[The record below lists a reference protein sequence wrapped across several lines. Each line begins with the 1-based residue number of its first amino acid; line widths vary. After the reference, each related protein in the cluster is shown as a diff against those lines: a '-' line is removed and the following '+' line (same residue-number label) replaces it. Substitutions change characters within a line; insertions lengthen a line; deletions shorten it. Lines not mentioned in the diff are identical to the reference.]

1 MHADTQGNC
10 SCVILRRLVPN
21 KALHAHSLASYD
33 TRKGD
38 ASMRPLKD
46 NLEDIRCIHTS
57 DVMLFPTDAHN
68 YWSRY

>member
-1 MHADTQGNC
+1 M
-10 SCVILRRLVPN
+10 PN